1 MFNYIYGEIAD
12 KDAQTVTM
20 DVNGIGFC
28 LNASAYTVAACNI
41 GTRQKLYTFMQ
52 VKEDDICLF
61 GFATVEER
69 NMFLLLTSVSGVGPK
84 VAIGVLSGMDC
95 NNLAAAIFS
104 GDTRTLTKVKGL
116 GKKTAERIVLE
127 LREKVV
133 VDSVYIGAGQQSF
146 DFATEKTDELSPDAQ
161 KAVAILC
168 SLGKTPSDA
177 EKLVKAVVK
186 LGATSTEEIVNMSF
200 RM

>member
-12 KDAQTVTM
+12 KDAQTVTL

-52 VKEDDICLF
+52 VKEDDICLY

-116 GKKTAERIVLE
+116 GKKT
-127 LREKVV
+127 
-133 VDSVYIGAGQQSF
+133 
-146 DFATEKTDELSPDAQ
+146 
-161 KAVAILC
+161 
-168 SLGKTPSDA
+168 PSA
-177 EKLVKAVVK
+177 
-186 LGATSTEEIVNMSF
+186 
-200 RM
+200 